1 MDTAYKE
8 EKHEHPLPQ
17 LSCRLCSIVSVIL
30 NIFII
35 FKILRVEG
43 LNVKF
48 LLTNYLAS
56 WTGKDV
62 CTCWEVEDK
71 QANYEI
77 LNLKMFVKDSDPWG
91 PVP

>member
-1 MDTAYKE
+1 MLMDTAYKE

-56 WTGKDV
+56 
-62 CTCWEVEDK
+62 
-71 QANYEI
+71 
-77 LNLKMFVKDSDPWG
+77 
-91 PVP
+91 